1 MDWNSILT
9 EVLIGLIGLILT
21 ALGSVIAYL
30 IDKYV
35 KNEQLKTTLSSFHD
49 LVKNS
54 VLETYQKYV
63 EELKDNDM
71 FDLKAQ
77 KTALAACLDLIKSN
91 MPQNVKTWLTANV
104 SDIDGYLISN
114 IEAQI
119 GALKNSAQKGG

>member
-21 ALGSVIAYL
+21 ALGSVIAYF

-71 FDLKAQ
+71 FDVRAQ
-77 KTALAACLDLIKSN
+77 KTALAACLELIRTN
-91 MPQNVKTWLTANV
+91 MPQSVKTWLTANV